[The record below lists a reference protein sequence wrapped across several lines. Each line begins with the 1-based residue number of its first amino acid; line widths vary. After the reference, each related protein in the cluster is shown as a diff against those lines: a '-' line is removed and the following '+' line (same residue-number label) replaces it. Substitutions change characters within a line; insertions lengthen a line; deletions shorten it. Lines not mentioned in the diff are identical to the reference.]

1 MHHGGLPDLATK
13 AWASDDH
20 LGPQTP
26 RCGLVVLS
34 RHSTFFLLYM
44 SSGSIARN
52 ILGDQ
57 ATAGAGGVKEAR
69 AGPGPTPGVPL
80 LHLGVTMPCS
90 GDLGASWFTSE
101 PVANSSATPDSGDHD
116 HGFRRNDPDRN
127 LCRTHWRCRRGQA
140 RLGGQGGP
148 GRRHHRRLR
157 PGFVI
162 GVILVTVLA
171 IQLGLFPA
179 TSTISPDAG
188 ADAWIYS
195 MSLPVIALLIN
206 GVTGGAQ
213 QIRSAVIKQLERDYV
228 RTLRSRGIGEREILF
243 KHVLRSAAP
252 AGLTVLS
259 LQLIGMLGGVVIIE
273 QIFALPGMGPLA
285 VAATGQSRS
294 SGGDGRR
301 DVHGGRRHCREPAG
315 GHSQWLAQPEGTC
328 LMNEFFRRSRRNR
341 GSCRPPREQA
351 KAAPWSVPP

>member
-1 MHHGGLPDLATK
+1 MIRFIAK
-13 AWASDDH
+13 R
-20 LGPQTP
+20 LGS
-26 RCGLVVLS
+26 GLVVLLVVS
-34 RHSTFFLLYM
+34 ALTFFLLYM

-57 ATAGAGGVKEAR
+57 ATAEQVAMKEHEL
-69 AGPGPTPGVPL
+69 GLDQPL
-80 LHLGVTMPCS
+80 LTRYFAWVADALS
-90 GDLGASWFTSE
+90 GNLGASWFSSE
-101 PVANSSATPDSGDHD
+101 PVANSLATRIPVTMTMVFAAMILIAICAALIGVIAAVKRGWVDRVVQVGAIIGDSV
-116 HGFRRNDPDRN
+116 
-127 LCRTHWRCRRGQA
+127 
-140 RLGGQGGP
+140 
-148 GRRHHRRLR
+148 
-157 PGFVI
+157 PGFVV
-162 GVILVTVLA
+162 GVILVTILA

-179 TSTISPDAG
+179 TSTISPDSG
-188 ADAWIYS
+188 ADAWVYS

-285 VAATGQSRS
+285 VAATGQSDLPVVM
-294 SGGDGRR
+294 GIVMYTVVVVIVVNLLVDILNG
-301 DVHGGRRHCREPAG
+301 
-315 GHSQWLAQPEGTC
+315 WLNPKV
-328 LMNEFFRRSRRNR
+328 RVS
-341 GSCRPPREQA
+341 
-351 KAAPWSVPP
+351 

>member
-1 MHHGGLPDLATK
+1 MIRFIAK
-13 AWASDDH
+13 R
-20 LGPQTP
+20 LGS
-26 RCGLVVLS
+26 GLVVLFVVS
-34 RHSTFFLLYM
+34 ALTFFLLYM

-57 ATAGAGGVKEAR
+57 ATAEQVAVKEHEL
-69 AGPGPTPGVPL
+69 GLDQPL
-80 LHLGVTMPCS
+80 LVRYFTWVVDALS
-90 GDLGASWFTSE
+90 GNLGASWFTSE
-101 PVANSSATPDSGDHD
+101 PVANSLATRIPVTMTMVFAAMILIAICAALIGVAAAVKRGWVDRVVQVGAIIGDSV
-116 HGFRRNDPDRN
+116 
-127 LCRTHWRCRRGQA
+127 
-140 RLGGQGGP
+140 
-148 GRRHHRRLR
+148 

-162 GVILVTVLA
+162 GVILVTILA

-179 TSTISPDAG
+179 TSTISPDSG
-188 ADAWIYS
+188 ADAWVYS

-228 RTLRSRGIGEREILF
+228 RTLRSRGIGEHEILF

-285 VAATGQSRS
+285 VAATGQSDLPVVM
-294 SGGDGRR
+294 GVVMYTVVVVIVVNLLVDILNG
-301 DVHGGRRHCREPAG
+301 
-315 GHSQWLAQPEGTC
+315 WLNPKV
-328 LMNEFFRRSRRNR
+328 RVS
-341 GSCRPPREQA
+341 
-351 KAAPWSVPP
+351 